1 MAFIKITDEN
11 GIEHFVNDA
20 FIDKTTGKI
29 EIPETDKT
37 SKTADLSDD
46 QQKMFVQIQTNQS
59 AREYLANTD
68 WYVIRKLETG
78 KEIPTDISQKR
89 IQARANIA

>member
-1 MAFIKITDEN
+1 MFI
-11 GIEHFVNDA
+11 
-20 FIDKTTGKI
+20 
-29 EIPETDKT
+29 
-37 SKTADLSDD
+37 
-46 QQKMFVQIQTNQS
+46 QIQTNQS

-89 IQARANIA
+89 IQARASIV